1 MYGYAYCVCVCV
13 CVCVCELRAS
23 PLCTLPSASV
33 LPREKLPRV
42 VERIVMKVFP
52 SEAYLRHP
60 SIRPYVTR
68 LGVLGEATHDIVQC
82 VVCDVRPALQH
93 PLEYLWIQ
101 LGRGASC
108 FLDLLGGVEGGGGWA
123 EAR

>member
-1 MYGYAYCVCVCV
+1 
-13 CVCVCELRAS
+13 
-23 PLCTLPSASV
+23 
-33 LPREKLPRV
+33 
-42 VERIVMKVFP
+42 MKVFP
-52 SEAYLRHP
+52 TEAYLRHP

-101 LGRGASC
+101 LGRGTSC
-108 FLDLLGGVEGGGGWA
+108 FLDLLGGVEGGEVDWWRGEEGGIRKRGR
-123 EAR
+123 ENIVTVLPYLHRQKKRNDMPPC